1 MTNSI
6 DGYRQLTDSETASI
20 NKIKAHGE
28 ALSVLIDELR
38 ATYADPRWISIGVT
52 DLQTGLM
59 ALVRSVAQPTN
70 F

>member
-1 MTNSI
+1 MTNRI
-6 DGYRQLTDSETASI
+6 DGYRELTETEIAHI

-28 ALSVLIDELR
+28 SLNALVDELR
-38 ATYADPRWISIGVT
+38 ATYADSRWLSIGVT

-59 ALVRSVAQPTN
+59 ALVRAVAKPTN